1 MSYDAYDLSQ
11 LDPDMSV
18 EDIMKQITIDG
29 RSHVIVDQ
37 QEAFNTSMNYRHYA
51 DGLGQCLQLSPYHAP
66 QERLSVSSLSFFF
79 SAIL

>member
-1 MSYDAYDLSQ
+1 MSYDAYDLSW

-51 DGLGQCLQLSPYHAP
+51 DGLD
-66 QERLSVSSLSFFF
+66 
-79 SAIL
+79 